1 MKNTIYI
8 IILFISYFSVLSGQV
23 VSYMQFSRMHT
34 NTNASVFGC
43 IMQDSLGM
51 IWAGTNKGLFS
62 YDGYSF
68 FQHNTEK
75 EKYET
80 RIYCGLIHSDSI
92 FIGTDN
98 GLFSYNTPKGTYYD
112 HRQEKI
118 KDIRCFTLSGNELW
132 IGTLDGLFRYNI
144 ETKTTYEFPT
154 DKLPHKTIYSIIKAA
169 DGNMYVGTYNGL
181 CKIDNSNNITSINI
195 PTDRTWKNIFVN
207 VLLENKEKGIIWIG
221 TEGNLFR
228 HDINNGTTILIP
240 YFTGNSIKS
249 LSYDSEKNL
258 LIGTD
263 NGLYVYSSDGQTQK
277 HYIHDSRNSQS
288 ISNNIIWCITT
299 DKAQNIWLGTDN
311 GISYTDN
318 SNKYTF
324 IPVWELSNT
333 NDGNMFYTILKDSK
347 GRYWFGG
354 TDGLLQT
361 EGTNNIEK
369 SRWFKV
375 GEKNS
380 ELSHNRIRH
389 IFEDK
394 SNDLWIAT
402 DGSIERYDDKF
413 GKFIHYSLMDS
424 TYTHNSN
431 WAYYISED
439 NDNNLWI
446 SSCLGGI
453 FVVNK
458 NKLRKCSSG
467 ICIADKNYTT
477 ANGLK
482 SMFVKQTVTDK
493 KGNAWVVMYNT
504 KEIQKIDS
512 ENGKIYNYSVCT
524 ENDEYPEFLICDS
537 KGMIW
542 ISTNKSISRID
553 PNSGII
559 SKTGTEWKEN
569 NVLHLAEI
577 DGNIWIS
584 SAKGLFY
591 VNKETLDVK
600 KININGKIFSSLYY
614 DKDNRKVY
622 MGSYDGIGYCE
633 PEIIN
638 DTGNAGRIYLT
649 ALSVNNDHISKGITA
664 SQHFTFNYKENNL
677 KFEFSDFQYNTS
689 QRNGFMYMMS
699 GIDSEWHYVNN
710 NSNIIVYNN
719 MPYGNFE
726 LYVKHMENSDIK
738 YKIANIKI
746 LPPIY
751 LSIEAKV
758 LYILLAI
765 GLVCW
770 IINFFVVKNR
780 LHIEKLEK
788 KKILE
793 QTRQKIRFMSN
804 LSHDLKNPVGMIVTP
819 VSKLLLETKDPK
831 QKEMLNLV
839 YKNAVNLNAK
849 IHKLIEMNRVEDN
862 EHILITSRIELISS
876 IHEIY
881 EKQKDAETEGN
892 HIWNFSANVDKLFV
906 DMDVIK
912 LESIIGN
919 LLSNAM
925 KYTPT
930 GGKISVGIIYND
942 EKGEVNIKVSDNGI
956 GIPESEQAYI
966 FQRFFQSSATKK
978 HYEGTGIG
986 LYLVKTYTELH
997 NGTVNVFSNKE
1008 KTVFSLTFPIDKALN
1023 TDNETICE
1031 ENDATD
1037 KQDLPTILIVDDNK
1051 DVYNLIK
1058 NILSDK
1064 YKCIYAQNG
1073 KQALEILNTN
1083 KPDLIITDYMMP
1095 VMNGLEMCK
1104 ILKKNMP
1111 TATIP
1116 IIMLSA
1122 KDDSET
1128 IRNSIKLQIDAF
1140 IQKPFDA
1147 EILTGKV
1154 ELLIHKKETFE
1165 AQARIEKIGSPKQ
1178 VENSASADE
1187 KFLINITKIIED
1199 HIADSDLNVNALSE
1213 LSGTGSKQIYRKIK
1227 QLTGFSP
1234 VEYIKS
1240 IRMKKA
1246 AMLLQ
1251 QKKFSVAEVMYM
1263 VGYSNPSYFSKSF
1276 QSIFGKTPKQY
1287 SAGNGQTE

>member
-8 IILFISYFSVLSGQV
+8 IILFISCFSVLSGQT
-23 VSYMQFSRMHT
+23 VSYMQLSRMHT
-34 NTNASVFGC
+34 NTDASVFGC

-98 GLFSYNTPKGTYYD
+98 GLFSYNTQKGTYYD

-144 ETKTTYEFPT
+144 ETKTAYEFPT
-154 DKLPHKTIYSIIKAA
+154 DKLPHKTIYSIIKAE

-181 CKIDNSNNITSINI
+181 CKIDNFNNITYINI

-207 VLLENKEKGIIWIG
+207 VLFEDKEKGIIWIG

-318 SNKYTF
+318 NNKYTF

-361 EGTNNIEK
+361 EGTNSIEK
-369 SRWFKV
+369 SKWFKV

-402 DGSIERYDDKF
+402 DGSIERYDDKS
-413 GKFIHYSLMDS
+413 GKFVHYSIMDS

-493 KGNAWVVMYNT
+493 NGNAWVVMYNT
-504 KEIQKIDS
+504 KEVQKIDS
-512 ENGKIYNYSVCT
+512 ESGKIYNYSVCT
-524 ENDEYPEFLICDS
+524 KNDEYPEFLICDS

-542 ISTNKSISRID
+542 VSTNKSISRID
-553 PNSGII
+553 PDSGII

-591 VNKETLDVK
+591 VNRETLDVK

-614 DKDNRKVY
+614 DKDDRKVY

-638 DTGNAGRIYLT
+638 DSVNAGRIYLT

-664 SQHFTFNYKENNL
+664 SRGFTFNYKENNL

-719 MPYGNFE
+719 MPYGDFE
-726 LYVKHMENSDIK
+726 LYVKHMENSDIE

-746 LPPIY
+746 LPPLY

-804 LSHDLKNPVGMIVTP
+804 LSHDLT
-819 VSKLLLETKDPK
+819 
-831 QKEMLNLV
+831 
-839 YKNAVNLNAK
+839 
-849 IHKLIEMNRVEDN
+849 RV
-862 EHILITSRIELISS
+862 H
-876 IHEIY
+876 H
-881 EKQKDAETEGN
+881 
-892 HIWNFSANVDKLFV
+892 
-906 DMDVIK
+906 
-912 LESIIGN
+912 
-919 LLSNAM
+919 
-925 KYTPT
+925 
-930 GGKISVGIIYND
+930 
-942 EKGEVNIKVSDNGI
+942 
-956 GIPESEQAYI
+956 
-966 FQRFFQSSATKK
+966 
-978 HYEGTGIG
+978 
-986 LYLVKTYTELH
+986 
-997 NGTVNVFSNKE
+997 
-1008 KTVFSLTFPIDKALN
+1008 
-1023 TDNETICE
+1023 
-1031 ENDATD
+1031 
-1037 KQDLPTILIVDDNK
+1037 
-1051 DVYNLIK
+1051 
-1058 NILSDK
+1058 
-1064 YKCIYAQNG
+1064 
-1073 KQALEILNTN
+1073 
-1083 KPDLIITDYMMP
+1083 
-1095 VMNGLEMCK
+1095 
-1104 ILKKNMP
+1104 
-1111 TATIP
+1111 
-1116 IIMLSA
+1116 
-1122 KDDSET
+1122 
-1128 IRNSIKLQIDAF
+1128 
-1140 IQKPFDA
+1140 
-1147 EILTGKV
+1147 
-1154 ELLIHKKETFE
+1154 
-1165 AQARIEKIGSPKQ
+1165 
-1178 VENSASADE
+1178 
-1187 KFLINITKIIED
+1187 D
-1199 HIADSDLNVNALSE
+1199 HIRILF
-1213 LSGTGSKQIYRKIK
+1213 Q
-1227 QLTGFSP
+1227 QLTYHTVH
-1234 VEYIKS
+1234 VEG
-1240 IRMKKA
+1240 
-1246 AMLLQ
+1246 L
-1251 QKKFSVAEVMYM
+1251 
-1263 VGYSNPSYFSKSF
+1263 
-1276 QSIFGKTPKQY
+1276 
-1287 SAGNGQTE
+1287 AGT